1 MCKKKLHTIKKEG
14 DRYGKNENE
23 NEQENI
29 SVLRKKRC
37 LLLEEIHEK
46 QSLLDQLDYRIYQ
59 CKEQIKRE
67 GKGDYDGNIS
77 FK

>member
-1 MCKKKLHTIKKEG
+1 ME
-14 DRYGKNENE
+14 KNENE